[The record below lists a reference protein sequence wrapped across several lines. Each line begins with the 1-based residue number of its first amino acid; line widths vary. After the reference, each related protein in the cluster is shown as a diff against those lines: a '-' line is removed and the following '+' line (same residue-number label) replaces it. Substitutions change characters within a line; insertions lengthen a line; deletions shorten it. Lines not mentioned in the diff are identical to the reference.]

1 MLSVSRCLSASA
13 EEGEAGSGELEAARQ
28 RAADPG
34 AAEASLRGP
43 GQCGPRLT
51 ARPGEGSGTAGRSV
65 PVLQTCVSQA
75 CALSVLRKV
84 SRSQAVGSALST
96 QGCPPW
102 AGPGAEP
109 TRADRCLHLLASYC
123 PWGCYPP
130 QACPP
135 RVLIQALLQ
144 YCGPRAPV
152 GGTVT
157 WSGPS
162 VLGHGCGDTLAA
174 SDRPPTCICS
184 LLRSL
189 MPPLPAPCSH
199 GLLPPT
205 RAFCPFLP
213 RLETSRAASS
223 EHPTLSVRAKHL
235 GTFLV
240 QNPGSKCRVPLAVA
254 CWVGLS
260 SLWAVP

>member
-43 GQCGPRLT
+43 GQCGPRMT

-65 PVLQTCVSQA
+65 PVPQTCVSRA
-75 CALSVLRKV
+75 CALSVLGKV
-84 SRSQAVGSALST
+84 SRSQAVGPALST
-96 QGCPPW
+96 QWCPPW
-102 AGPGAEP
+102 AGPSAEP

-144 YCGPRAPV
+144 YCDPRAPV
-152 GGTVT
+152 GGSHME
-157 WSGPS
+157 WSVSAGS
-162 VLGHGCGDTLAA
+162 
-174 SDRPPTCICS
+174 RMWR
-184 LLRSL
+184 RS
-189 MPPLPAPCSH
+189 
-199 GLLPPT
+199 
-205 RAFCPFLP
+205 
-213 RLETSRAASS
+213 
-223 EHPTLSVRAKHL
+223 
-235 GTFLV
+235 
-240 QNPGSKCRVPLAVA
+240 GSI
-254 CWVGLS
+254 
-260 SLWAVP
+260 